1 MSCKLIACHKFQG
14 SISAALS
21 YPFLATSREE
31 KGRSTGS
38 FSQTVAGNRAYQ
50 VPFDVKSIMKEVKA
64 GHGSGEFYNA
74 CAQPLVIK
82 M

>member
-14 SISAALS
+14 SISAARF
-21 YPFLATSREE
+21 PFFATSREE

-50 VPFDVKSIMKEVKA
+50 VPFDVKSIMKEVKT
-64 GHGSGEFYNA
+64 GRGSGEFYNA

>member
-38 FSQTVAGNRAYQ
+38 FPQTVAGNRAYQ
-50 VPFDVKSIMKEVKA
+50 GPFDVKSIMKEVRA
-64 GHGSGEFYNA
+64 GRGSGEFYNA
-74 CAQPLVIK
+74 CAQPLVVK